1 MCIHGTQSEKEM
13 LYYWRCKPSAN
24 LMQGFSKQETNNFL
38 RSPATCGRELKP
50 LPRSR
55 IDHADVV
62 ARHVRA

>member
-1 MCIHGTQSEKEM
+1 M

-38 RSPATCGRELKP
+38 RSPATCGRELKQIENGVKNAG
-50 LPRSR
+50 LK
-55 IDHADVV
+55 V